1 MNNIVGLRTGK
12 LIVTNNY
19 ERRKNKY
26 GSRIYWECE
35 CECGNKKFISYS
47 HLVSG
52 HTKSCGCLQKE
63 TVVKKKTKTGLCST
77 RIYKIWVG
85 MNQRCFNPKNS
96 AWEHYGGRGIRV
108 CNEWSHNHDGF
119 KNFYDW
125 SLNNGYE
132 DNLTIERID
141 VDKDYS
147 PENCKWETWGNQRLN
162 TRNTVKINYLGEN
175 IPLIVACKNIG
186 VNYSTARSRI
196 KKGCSVEEVLSTSKL
211 KRNINRKD

>member
-63 TVVKKKTKTGLCST
+63 KAHSTHFKDLSNMDFGFLHVIDRSDKVGHGQTYWNCECVCGKKTVVAGGKLVSGQTRSCGCKRSKRTKK
-77 RIYKIWVG
+77 
-85 MNQRCFNPKNS
+85 
-96 AWEHYGGRGIRV
+96 
-108 CNEWSHNHDGF
+108 
-119 KNFYDW
+119 
-125 SLNNGYE
+125 
-132 DNLTIERID
+132 
-141 VDKDYS
+141 
-147 PENCKWETWGNQRLN
+147 
-162 TRNTVKINYLGEN
+162 
-175 IPLIVACKNIG
+175 
-186 VNYSTARSRI
+186 
-196 KKGCSVEEVLSTSKL
+196 
-211 KRNINRKD
+211 